1 MTRPGPS
8 WEKKDKNCDPDD
20 PDDRERGSYWDHVLF
35 DPETKLVITLV
46 VGRRT
51 AETVF
56 EAFTDFFERTDGA
69 LPELLSTDEY
79 APYQTVI
86 YHTWGLWQEELDL
99 CAEDQ
104 EQRDEASCPDF
115 YFPEEIAYATVHK
128 HRRRGRVVGV
138 EPRVVF
144 GTEEQVAEAL
154 AGSGS
159 SEAVNISYVE
169 RYNGT
174 QRHFNS
180 RKKRKAYT
188 FSKELSFHEA
198 CTWLVIAWYNF
209 GWCVRTLRQQ
219 VQESPPRYRQ
229 RTPAMAAGL
238 ADRPWSM
245 ERFLNYPLYPCNP
258 PSPAARNITD
268 KNAPDCDNGKLEGG

>member
-1 MTRPGPS
+1 MSSPSRCRATRLGPS

-20 PDDRERGSYWDHVLF
+20 PDDRECGSYWDHVLF

-56 EAFTDFFERTDGA
+56 EAFTDFFDRTDGA
-69 LPELLSTDEY
+69 LPELISTDEY
-79 APYQTVI
+79 APYQAVI
-86 YHTWGLWQEELDL
+86 YYTWGVWQEELDFSEEEL
-99 CAEDQ
+99 
-104 EQRDEASCPDF
+104 EQLDEAICPRF
-115 YFPEEIAYATVHK
+115 YFPEEITYATVHK
-128 HRRRGRVVGV
+128 QRRRGRVVKV

-159 SEAVNISYVE
+159 SAVNISYVE
-169 RYNGT
+169 RFNGT

-198 CTWLVIAWYNF
+198 CTWLVVVWYNF

-219 VQESPPRYRQ
+219 VQDAPPRYRQ
-229 RTPAMAAGL
+229 RTPAMAAEL
-238 ADRPWSM
+238 ADRPWTM
-245 ERFLNYPLYPCNP
+245 ERLLTYPLYPGKP
-258 PSPAARNITD
+258 PPLPPGI
-268 KNAPDCDNGKLEGG
+268 

>member
-1 MTRPGPS
+1 M
-8 WEKKDKNCDPDD
+8 
-20 PDDRERGSYWDHVLF
+20 
-35 DPETKLVITLV
+35 

-56 EAFTDFFERTDGA
+56 EAFTDFFDRTDGA
-69 LPELLSTDEY
+69 LPELISTDEY
-79 APYQTVI
+79 APYQAVI
-86 YHTWGLWQEELDL
+86 YYTWGVWQEELDFSEEEL
-99 CAEDQ
+99 
-104 EQRDEASCPDF
+104 EQLDEAICPRF
-115 YFPEEIAYATVHK
+115 YFPEEITYATVHK
-128 HRRRGRVVGV
+128 QRRRGRVVKV

-159 SEAVNISYVE
+159 SAVNISYVE
-169 RYNGT
+169 RFNGT

-198 CTWLVIAWYNF
+198 CTWLVVVWYNF

-219 VQESPPRYRQ
+219 VQDAPPRYRQ
-229 RTPAMAAGL
+229 RTPAMAAEL
-238 ADRPWSM
+238 ADRPWTM
-245 ERFLNYPLYPCNP
+245 ERLLTYPLYPGKP
-258 PSPAARNITD
+258 PPLPPGI
-268 KNAPDCDNGKLEGG
+268 